1 MVLKIIIAGAGI
13 AGLSAAIGLARDGH
27 SVDVCERRYDDDGE
41 EESTG
46 GVQLQ
51 PNAVKIL
58 RNWGT
63 LDLVDDLTQDS
74 LGIDLRTKDG
84 ETLQLIDMQIRGGV
98 RYGKRGLFKNAL
110 QKYALQCGARIHR
123 GRQVVDVEESAAS
136 ATVIFADG
144 KRESADLV
152 LGADGTGSHIRRSL
166 FPSFRPTTL
175 DQCVFQ
181 IAVPLRFM
189 ESSPETKA
197 LLRNSPATV
206 VHISPGRYIV
216 SSPVLDAE
224 IYDLQLFDLDYPV
237 SRDPHPD
244 IITGRMEDMV
254 YVRNRFADFE
264 AGITK
269 AVKAATSLWK
279 WRLRQVEGIPSW
291 SSPHGRILLIGD
303 SCHGIVPHSGQG
315 AAMGI
320 EDGALIAELLAKS
333 TPGMDIKF
341 ITKTFEK
348 IRRPRCDLVRKFAKA
363 QGDGWTT
370 EDPQKQQRRDEKLRQ
385 PWPAGV
391 DVQADSSASFL
402 SPQFQK
408 WLDDYDVH
416 EEASKVM
423 RQMQSRL

>member
-1 MVLKIIIAGAGI
+1 MPLRIIIAGAGI
-13 AGLSAAIGLARDGH
+13 AGLSAAIGLARVGH
-27 SVDVCERRYDDDGE
+27 KVDVYERRYDDDGE

-58 RNWGT
+58 RDWGA
-63 LDLVDDLTQDS
+63 LSVVDDLTQDS
-74 LGIDLRTKDG
+74 RGIDLRTQNG
-84 ETLQLIDMQIRGGV
+84 ETLQVIDMEIRGGV
-98 RYGKRGLFKNAL
+98 RYGKRALFKKAL
-110 QKYALQCGARIHR
+110 QIYAIQCGAHVHR
-123 GRQVVDVEESAAS
+123 GRQVVNVEDGAAE

-152 LGADGTGSHIRRSL
+152 LGADGTGSHVRRSL
-166 FPSFRPTTL
+166 FPSFRPTIM

-181 IAVPLRFM
+181 MAVPLRFM

-197 LLRNSPATV
+197 LLRNSPATTL
-206 VHISPGRYIV
+206 HISPGRYIV

-224 IYDLQLFDLDYPV
+224 IYDLQLFDLDFPV
-237 SRDPHPD
+237 SRDPHPE
-244 IITGRMEDMV
+244 IITGRMKDMHH
-254 YVRNRFADFE
+254 VRNRFADFE
-264 AGITK
+264 AGVTK
-269 AVKAATSLWK
+269 AVNAASSLWK

-303 SCHGIVPHSGQG
+303 SCHGIVPHAGQG
-315 AAMGI
+315 SAMGI
-320 EDGALIAELLAKS
+320 EDGAFIAELLSES
-333 TPGMDIKF
+333 TPSNDIKLA
-341 ITKTFEK
+341 TRTFEK
-348 IRRPRCDLVRKFAKA
+348 IRRPRCDLVRRFAKA

-385 PWPAGV
+385 PWPTGG

-416 EEASKVM
+416 EEASRVM